1 MSACNVRNRTI
12 FCDDNIDILSG
23 INSDSIDLIYLDPP
37 FNKNK
42 KFTAP
47 IGSSAEGASFKDIF
61 REDDLKDE
69 WLLTIA
75 EDEPALFHYLSG
87 IKGVGRP
94 YNFAYLAYMAIRLI
108 ECRRVLKQTGSIYL
122 HCDPTMSHY
131 LKTTMDCIFGEDK
144 FRNELSWKRTSSHSD
159 AKRYASVSD
168 RLLFYASDDAVWH
181 TQYVSLGDV
190 YVERDYRHRD
200 SMGRYRVGDLTGPG
214 LSDGESG
221 APWQGYDPGSN
232 GRCWSIPKTG
242 DYAAWIDA
250 NLIPGYTQIEG
261 VHDRLDA
268 LSEAGLIDRTSTGY
282 PSLKRYLA
290 ASKGVAV
297 SDFIGDIQNVNNRS
311 KEHVGYPTQKP
322 LALLERIIS
331 ASSNE
336 GDIVLDP
343 FCGCATTCIAAE
355 NLGRKWV
362 GIDISIKAYE
372 LVQQRLAKETASIF
386 EGDVVVDLKTDPPKR
401 TDQDADYRE
410 QKYVYVI
417 SHPNYPGEYKVGI
430 AKNWQSRLNSYQ
442 TSDPERQY
450 KMEFKMETPWFRE
463 TERYIHDK
471 FDNKHEW
478 VTGNKDDIINE
489 IRSYKP
495 A

>member
-1 MSACNVRNRTI
+1 MSACNVGNRTI
-12 FCDDNIDILSG
+12 FCDDNIDILPA
-23 INSDSIDLIYLDPP
+23 INSDCVDLIYLDPP

-47 IGSSAEGASFKDIF
+47 IGTSAEGASFKDIF

-69 WLLTIA
+69 WLLTIE
-75 EDEPALFHYLSG
+75 EDEPDLFHYLNG
-87 IKGVGRP
+87 IKGIGQP
-94 YNFAYLAYMAIRLI
+94 YNFAYLAYMAVRLI
-108 ECRRVLKQTGSIYL
+108 ECRRILKQDGSVYL

-131 LKTTMDCIFGEDK
+131 LKTTMDCIFGEKNFRDEIVWR
-144 FRNELSWKRTSSHSD
+144 RNESGAKGSQHS
-159 AKRYASVSD
+159 AKRWGNNVD
-168 RLLFYASDDAVWH
+168 HLLFYVKGS
-181 TQYVSLGDV
+181 VSKFEPRIIRNLTETDIIRMFPKKDKNGQR
-190 YVERDYRHRD
+190 YNTKMTAWRSP
-200 SMGRYRVGDLTGPG
+200 SMGARP
-214 LSDGESG
+214 
-221 APWQGYDPGSN
+221 
-232 GRCWSIPKTG
+232 
-242 DYAAWIDA
+242 
-250 NLIPGYTQIEG
+250 NLCYEFHGHYPP
-261 VHDRLDA
+261 
-268 LSEAGLIDRTSTGY
+268 Y
-282 PSLKRYLA
+282 PSGWRLGPERMEEEYR
-290 ASKGVAV
+290 KGNIVILEDKLERRSYAKDYMGV
-297 SDFIGDIQNVNNRS
+297 SPGNLWAETELLLGAQSEERT
-311 KEHVGYPTQKP
+311 GYPTQKP
-322 LALLERIIS
+322 LALLERIIM

-355 NLGRKWV
+355 KLGRSWI

-372 LVQQRLAKETASIF
+372 LVQKRLAKETASLS

-401 TDQDADYRE
+401 TDQDEDYRE
-410 QKYVYVI
+410 QKYVYVV

-430 AKNWQSRLNSYQ
+430 AKNWKSRLNSFQ

-478 VTGNKDDIINE
+478 VAGNKDDIINE